1 MTRLDD
7 SPAGARM
14 LDRAHPPAAPVVIRV
29 SAEHLDVPF
38 GLGTAVPR
46 LSWQTEAA
54 PAWSQHGYELS
65 VRRAGQGEER
75 FAVDS
80 AEQLL
85 VPWPAAP
92 LRSREIVSV
101 AVRVTG
107 ADGAASDWSAPLT
120 LEAGLLDPLD
130 WTATGI
136 QPPWH
141 EDHSDDDRRP
151 PLFRREFEL
160 AEAPRRARLHVTAHG
175 LTELEINGRR
185 VGDDIL
191 APGWTVYQDRLRTL
205 SYDVTD
211 HLTAG
216 GNAIGAWMAD
226 GWWRGRYGFDGGTLN
241 IYGTDIALLAQLE
254 IERAD
259 GTVEVIGTGTDWV
272 AHPSPIVKS
281 SLYTGETF
289 DATLVPH
296 GWTRPGFDDSA
307 WQPAK
312 VAEFA
317 PGTFVAAEG
326 PPVRCTEELAPVSVR
341 RTERGSVVLDF
352 GQNFSGR
359 LRVRAATGVG
369 ERLVLRHAE
378 VLQDGELYTRTLRD
392 ATSVDEYRGS
402 TGAIDWEPRFT
413 IHGFRY
419 AEIEG
424 YDGPLEGLD
433 VVGRVYHSD
442 MRRTGWLSTSHE
454 GLNRLHENI
463 RWSMRSNFVDIPMDC
478 PQRDERLGWTGDIQV
493 FAPTASFLYDCS
505 GLLSSWL
512 RDLSAEQERFGTVPW
527 YVPVIPGAPMW
538 TPIQPAAVWGD
549 AAVLTPWA
557 LWRAFADR
565 ELLAR
570 QYPSASAWVDQVTRL
585 AGPSR
590 LWNTGMQLGDW
601 LDPNA
606 PPDDPALAVTD
617 PYLVATA
624 YFAWSA
630 ETLAQTAAALGLT
643 ADAERYHRLHL
654 EVADAFTAEWGG
666 ADRPLDQQT
675 QTALALA
682 VRFGLLR
689 DPARRQEAGDAL
701 ARLVRDGGHRV
712 GAGFAGV
719 NLLSDALT
727 DTGHTETAFA
737 LLLEHRSPSWLSM
750 VDKGATT
757 IWERWDSLLDD
768 LTVNPGSMTSFNHYA
783 LGSVADWMHRV
794 IGGIEATSAG
804 YRTVRIAPRPGP
816 LERASARLESGYG
829 PIATEWSV
837 QGAEF
842 SLLVHLPTG
851 VSGAVELPDGT
862 VTEVGPGDHAFR
874 ASVEAVSGVA

>member
-1 MTRLDD
+1 MTRLDT
-7 SPAGARM
+7 SRAPARLHQEAAGAVQ
-14 LDRAHPPAAPVVIRV
+14 PVVTSV
-29 SAEHLDVPF
+29 TVEHLDVPL
-38 GLGTAVPR
+38 GIGTATPR
-46 LSWQTEAA
+46 LSWTVDA
-54 PAWSQHGYELS
+54 PPHWRQSSYQ
-65 VRRAGQGEER
+65 VRVVRGGSEQVAV
-75 FAVDS
+75 VDS
-80 AEQLL
+80 PDQIL
-85 VPWPAAP
+85 VPWPHQP
-92 LRSREIVSV
+92 LGSREIVEISV
-101 AVRVTG
+101 SVS
-107 ADGAASDWSAPLT
+107 DGSTSAWSAPLII
-120 LEAGLLDPLD
+120 EAGLLDPLD

-141 EDHSDDDRRP
+141 ENHSDDDRRP
-151 PLFRREFEL
+151 PIFRKVFSVSE
-160 AEAPRRARLHVTAHG
+160 PPVRARLYLTAHG

-205 SYDVTD
+205 TYDVTD
-211 HLTAG
+211 HLRVG
-216 GNAIGAWMAD
+216 ENAVGAWMAD

-254 IERAD
+254 IEHTD
-259 GTVEVIGTGTDWV
+259 GSRQTIGTGTDWR

-289 DATLVPH
+289 DARAVPA
-296 GWTRPGFDDSA
+296 GWTSPGFDDA
-307 WQPAK
+307 GWQDSK

-317 PGTFVAAEG
+317 AGTFVAAEG
-326 PPVRCTEELAPVSVR
+326 PPVRCTEELRPASAH
-341 RTERGSVVLDF
+341 RTPNGSILLDF

-359 LRVRAATGVG
+359 LRVRAASGVG
-369 ERLVLRHAE
+369 ERLTLRHAE
-378 VLQDGELYTRTLRD
+378 VLQDGMLFTRTLRD
-392 ATSVDEYRGS
+392 ATSVDHYLGS
-402 TGAIDWEPRFT
+402 SGAVDWEPRFT

-424 YDGPLEGLD
+424 FAGEIDDLD
-433 VVGRVYHSD
+433 VVARVYHSD
-442 MRRTGWLSTSHE
+442 MRRTGWLTTSHD

-512 RDLSAEQERFGTVPW
+512 RDLSVEQTRHGTVPW

-538 TPIQPAAVWGD
+538 TPLQPAAVWGD

-557 LWRAFADR
+557 VWRAFGDR
-565 ELLAR
+565 DLLAR
-570 QYPSASAWVDQVTRL
+570 QYASASAWVDQVERL

-606 PPDDPALAVTD
+606 PHDDPARAITD

-630 ETLAQTAAALGLT
+630 LTLSRIAEELGKSSD
-643 ADAERYHRLHL
+643 ADRYRRLHL
-654 EVADAFTAEWGG
+654 EIADAFTREWGG

-682 VRFGLLR
+682 IRFELLR
-689 DPARRQEAGDAL
+689 GDRRYEAGDAL
-701 ARLVRDGGHRV
+701 ARLVRTGGYRV

-719 NLLSDALT
+719 NLLTDALT
-727 DTGHTETAFA
+727 QTGHLDEAFGLLTER
-737 LLLEHRSPSWLSM
+737 RSPSWLSM

-783 LGSVADWMHRV
+783 LGSIADWMHRV
-794 IGGIEATSAG
+794 IGGIEAIDAG
-804 YRTVRIAPRPGP
+804 YRRVRVAPRPGA
-816 LERASARLESGYG
+816 LSRASARLESPYG
-829 PIATEWSV
+829 PITTEWTMEE
-837 QGAEF
+837 GDF

-851 VSGAVELPDGT
+851 VTGTVDMPDGSC
-862 VTEVGPGDHAFR
+862 VEIGPGDHAFR
-874 ASVEAVSGVA
+874 SALSG

>member
-1 MTRLDD
+1 MIPEL
-7 SPAGARM
+7 S
-14 LDRAHPPAAPVVIRV
+14 V
-29 SAEHLDVPF
+29 EHLGDALGV
-38 GLGTAVPR
+38 GTATPR
-46 LSWQTEAA
+46 LSWKIAA
-54 PAWSQHGYELS
+54 DPGWRQASYEL
-65 VRRAGQGEER
+65 E
-75 FAVDS
+75 VDRGS
-80 AEQLL
+80 GATRHLVHSDEQVL
-85 VPWPAAP
+85 VPWPAEP
-92 LRSREIVSV
+92 LSSRER
-101 AVRVTG
+101 ATVRVRVS
-107 ADGAASDWSAPLT
+107 APDGDPSAWSAPLT
-120 LEAGLLDPLD
+120 VEAGLLDPLD

-151 PLFRREFEL
+151 PLFRHGFEL
-160 AEAPRRARLHVTAHG
+160 DSDPRRARLYLTAHG
-175 LTELEINGRR
+175 LTEIEINGRR

-191 APGWTVYQDRLRTL
+191 APGWTVYQDRLRTIVH
-205 SYDVTD
+205 DVTD
-211 HLTAG
+211 HLVAG
-216 GNAIGAWMAD
+216 ENAIGAWMAD

-254 IERAD
+254 VELED
-259 GTVEVIGTGTDWV
+259 GSVRVIGTNTDWV

-289 DATLVPH
+289 DAELVPD
-296 GWTRPGFDDSA
+296 GWTQPGFDDSA
-307 WQPAK
+307 WQAAK

-317 PGTFVAAEG
+317 PGTFVAPEG
-326 PPVRCTEELAPVSVR
+326 PPVRCTEELRPVDVR

-359 LRVRAATGVG
+359 LRVRAAAGVG

-402 TGAIDWEPRFT
+402 TGSIDWEPRFT

-424 YDGPLEGLD
+424 YDGPLDRLD

-442 MRRTGWLSTSHE
+442 MRRTGWLTTSHE

-463 RWSMRSNFVDIPMDC
+463 RWSLRSNFVDIPMDC

-493 FAPTASFLYDCS
+493 FTPTASFLYDCS

-512 RDLSAEQERFGTVPW
+512 RDLSAEQKRFGTVPW

-557 LWRAFADR
+557 LWERFADR

-570 QYPSASAWVDQVTRL
+570 QYPSAASWVDQVTRL

-630 ETLAQTAAALGLT
+630 EKLADTAAALGHQ

-654 EVADAFTAEWGG
+654 EIADAFTAEWGG
-666 ADRPLDQQT
+666 DDRPLDDPT
-675 QTALALA
+675 QTSLALA
-682 VRFGLLR
+682 IAFGLLR
-689 DPARRQEAGDAL
+689 DPARRAEAGDTL
-701 ARLVRDGGHRV
+701 ARLVREGGHRV

-727 DTGHTETAFA
+727 ATGHVETAFA
-737 LLLEHRSPSWLSM
+737 LLLEHGSPSWLSM

-768 LTVNPGSMTSFNHYA
+768 LTVNPGNMTSFNHYA

-794 IGGIEATSAG
+794 IGGIEATAPG

-816 LERASARLESGYG
+816 LGCASARFESAYG
-829 PIATEWSV
+829 AITSDWTV
-837 QGAEF
+837 VDGAF
-842 SLLVHLPTG
+842 SLSVHLPTG
-851 VSGAVELPDGT
+851 VTGTVELPDGSA
-862 VTEVGPGDHAFR
+862 VAVGPGEHAFR
-874 ASVEAVSGVA
+874 TSVEAVPGVA